1 MLCNIKATYEK
12 GVLRTDH
19 PLDLPDG
26 TQVVLSVRT
35 SSDHETP
42 PLDRGKIRDALAAAG
57 LVEKESPKK
66 NNETDKIVLGRKE
79 KTRTTVCRRAIA
91 FRNHNFRK
99 GREIMSIYYADS
111 SVLVKRHVLKNGSP
125 WVQELFDQ
133 SSENAVVTSR
143 VSMVEVLSAFYRR
156 MRGENDIDLADCL
169 AIVEDFK
176 RICIAEYELIELT
189 PDLVKRPTFLA
200 IILDKVCF
208 QNVLSN
214 HMYT

>member
-66 NNETDKIVLGRKE
+66 TTKPIRLSLAERKRLGR
-79 KTRTTVCRRAIA
+79 
-91 FRNHNFRK
+91 
-99 GREIMSIYYADS
+99 
-111 SVLVKRHVLKNGSP
+111 
-125 WVQELFDQ
+125 LFAGEP
-133 SSENAVVTSR
+133 SLSE
-143 VSMVEVLSAFYRR
+143 
-156 MRGENDIDLADCL
+156 
-169 AIVEDFK
+169 
-176 RICIAEYELIELT
+176 
-189 PDLVKRPTFLA
+189 
-200 IILDKVCF
+200 IILSERDGK
-208 QNVLSN
+208 
-214 HMYT
+214 